1 MLAAYGYKLMDEKIV
16 NEVIHDKAFKH
27 PKFYQQ
33 IFRLLEDSRVFN
45 HIRNDRP
52 STAKII
58 DLRLQTR
65 LSYTESQIKFYKTKT
80 VYTDLLFLYLE
91 RAF

>member
-1 MLAAYGYKLMDEKIV
+1 M
-16 NEVIHDKAFKH
+16 
-27 PKFYQQ
+27 
-33 IFRLLEDSRVFN
+33 RVFN
-45 HIRNDRP
+45 HIRNERP
-52 STAKII
+52 STSKLI

-91 RAF
+91 KAFLSQISLIFNDAFTIRRYFEFYVSISA

>member
-1 MLAAYGYKLMDEKIV
+1 MMMSLNTLSFIE
-16 NEVIHDKAFKH
+16 
-27 PKFYQQ
+27 
-33 IFRLLEDSRVFN
+33 IFRLLEDMRVFN
-45 HIRNDRP
+45 HIRNERP
-52 STAKII
+52 STSKLI

-91 RAF
+91 KHFSVRISLIFQ